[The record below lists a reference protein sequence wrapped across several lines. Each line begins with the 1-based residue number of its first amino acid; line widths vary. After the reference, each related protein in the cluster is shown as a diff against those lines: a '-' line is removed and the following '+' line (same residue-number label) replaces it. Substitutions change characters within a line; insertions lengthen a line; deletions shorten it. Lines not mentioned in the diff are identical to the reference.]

1 MSDAFFRITMLP
13 ARHGD
18 ALLVEYGRG
27 ETTRRFLVDGG
38 PIRAYPELVDR
49 LNDLPDGERGLEL
62 VVVSHV
68 DTDHIE
74 GLIRLFAERRSRWPI
89 EPADIWFNGW
99 RHMEES
105 QDLGGRE
112 GDFLSALLHRRA
124 FDEWNKAFHRNA
136 VVVTPGR
143 PLPEVVLEG
152 GMKITLLSPDA
163 TRLQRMA
170 GKWEKDVQKFGLE
183 PGDLDAAWDQLVKA
197 TRFHPEDGLL
207 GGPADFDAT
216 LTRQLTP
223 DASKAN
229 GSSIAFLAEFEGRS
243 CLFLADAHAR
253 VVCDSLKK
261 LIPPGQKRLKVD
273 AFKMSHH
280 GSRANISKELLS
292 LVDAEHFL
300 VSTNGDIHGH
310 PDRAA
315 LEAVIRWSVR
325 KPTFWFNYRNAR
337 TTGWET
343 GEAPLEGDYAMRH
356 PDEGEEGITLALD
369 CS

>member
-1 MSDAFFRITMLP
+1 MSDVFFRIEMLP
-13 ARHGD
+13 ALHGD
-18 ALLVEYGRG
+18 ALLVEYGAG
-27 ETTRRFLVDGG
+27 GPTRRLLIDGG
-38 PIRAYPELVDR
+38 PIKAFPRLIDR
-49 LNDLPDGERGLEL
+49 LNGLPEGDRGLEL

-89 EPADIWFNGW
+89 EPVDIWFNGW
-99 RHMEES
+99 RHMEDA

-124 FDEWNKAFHRNA
+124 FDEWNKAFHRDA
-136 VVVTPGR
+136 VMVPPEGR
-143 PLPEVVLEG
+143 LPEVTLEG

-163 TRLQRMA
+163 TRLKRMA
-170 GKWEKDVQKFGLE
+170 GKWEKDVEKHGLE
-183 PGDLDAAWDQLVKA
+183 PGDLDGAWDQLVKA
-197 TRFHPEDGLL
+197 TRYHPEDGLL
-207 GGPADFDAT
+207 GGPEAFDAT
-216 LTRQLTP
+216 LTKQLKP

-243 CLFLADAHAR
+243 CLFLADAHTR
-253 VVCDSLKK
+253 VVCDSIRRL
-261 LIPPGQKRLKVD
+261 LPPGEKRLKVD
-273 AFKMSHH
+273 ALKMSHH

-315 LEAVIRWSVR
+315 MEAVIRWSAR
-325 KPTFWFNYRNAR
+325 KPTLWFNYRNER
-337 TTGWET
+337 TLGWENA
-343 GEAPLEGDYAMRH
+343 GGPVEGDYDVRR
-356 PDEGEEGITLALD
+356 PEEGEQGIALEL
-369 CS
+369 